1 MINRFVED
9 DALTAFIHGFSFPA
23 MGFTNSCNWLLKRR
37 DDSFDNSLPGWIQEL
52 SV

>member
-9 DALTAFIHGFSFPA
+9 DALTAFNHGFSFPA
-23 MGFTNSCNWLLKRR
+23 MGFTNSCNWLLNTR